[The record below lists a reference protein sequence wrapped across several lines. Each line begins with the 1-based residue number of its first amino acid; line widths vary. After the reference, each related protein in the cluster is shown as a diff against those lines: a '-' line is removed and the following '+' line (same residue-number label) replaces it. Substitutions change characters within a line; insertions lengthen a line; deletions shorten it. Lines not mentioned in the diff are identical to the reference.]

1 MSNIPLKG
9 GDDNEDV
16 ETADKANDNPS
27 NMSERWNNLSK
38 GWKVGIP
45 LIIAG
50 AILIVVGVIVGLTVG
65 DSKQGPLS
73 TWLSKGMMWQCW
85 VFDFESSK
93 WY

>member
-27 NMSERWNNLSK
+27 NMSERWKNLTTS
-38 GWKVGIP
+38 WKVGIP

-50 AILIVVGVIVGLTVG
+50 AILIVVGVIVGLIVG

-73 TWLSKGMMWQCW
+73 T
-85 VFDFESSK
+85 
-93 WY
+93 

>member
-9 GDDNEDV
+9 GDDNEDA

-73 TWLSKGMMWQCW
+73 T
-85 VFDFESSK
+85 
-93 WY
+93 